1 MDPIMADLNKELDLN
16 APAAPTLTF
25 DAAPA
30 PSLTLDP
37 AADEKVVE
45 EAKKAAPVKVEDT
58 PLSPEEQKMV
68 DDFAE
73 KIDITNSQMVLQY
86 GAASQ
91 KKLSDFSETA
101 LSRVKTKD
109 MGETGELITGLIAEL
124 QGFDANAEQP
134 KGILGFFKKAGNN
147 IEQLKTR
154 YESADKNVERIRAQL
169 EDHQVTLMKDIT
181 MLDKMYQLN
190 LVYFKELTM
199 YIMAGKKKLESVR
212 ANELKAAQEKAQ
224 RTQLPED
231 AQAARDLADLC
242 DRFEKKLYDLE
253 LTRNVSIQ
261 MGPQIRLIQSNDT
274 MMAEKI
280 QTTIVNTIPLWK
292 NQMVLALGIA
302 HSQEAMKAERAVTDA
317 TNELLKRNAATLKQ
331 GTIDIAKESERGI
344 VDIET
349 LQQTNKQLIETL
361 DELNKIRADGKA
373 KRANAEQELGRI
385 EGELRAKLLEIN
397 A

>member
-1 MDPIMADLNKELDLN
+1 MADLNNELDLN
-16 APAAPTLTF
+16 VPAAPSLTLDAAPAAPT
-25 DAAPA
+25 
-30 PSLTLDP
+30 LTLDP
-37 AADEKVVE
+37 AADEKVIAE
-45 EAKKAAPVKVEDT
+45 SKKATPVQVEDT

-68 DDFAE
+68 NDFAE

-109 MGETGELITGLIAEL
+109 MGETGELITNLISEL
-124 QGFDANAEQP
+124 QGFDATTEQP
-134 KGILGFFKKAGNN
+134 KGIFGFFKKTSNS

-154 YESADKNVERIRAQL
+154 YDSDDKNVERIKAQL

-181 MLDKMYQLN
+181 MLDKMYELN

-199 YIMAGKKKLESVR
+199 YILAGKKKLEQVR
-212 ANELKAAQEKAQ
+212 NTDLKAAQEKAQ

-302 HSQEAMKAERAVTDA
+302 HSQQAMQAERAVTDA
-317 TNELLKRNAATLKQ
+317 TNELLRKNAATLKQ

-349 LQQTNKQLIETL
+349 LRQTNKQLIETL
-361 DELNKIRADGKA
+361 DELNKIRAEGKV

-385 EGELRAKLLEIN
+385 EGELRSKLLEIN

>member
-1 MDPIMADLNKELDLN
+1 MADLSNELDLN
-16 APAAPTLTF
+16 EPAAPSLTLDAAPAAPT
-25 DAAPA
+25 
-30 PSLTLDP
+30 LTLDP
-37 AADEKVVE
+37 AADEKIIAE
-45 EAKKAAPVKVEDT
+45 SKKATPVQVEDT

-68 DDFAE
+68 NDFAE

-109 MGETGELITGLIAEL
+109 MGETGELITNLISEL
-124 QGFDANAEQP
+124 QGFDATTEQP
-134 KGILGFFKKAGNN
+134 KGIFGFFKKTSNS

-154 YESADKNVERIRAQL
+154 YDSADKNVERIKAQL

-181 MLDKMYQLN
+181 MLDKMYELN

-199 YIMAGKKKLESVR
+199 YILAGKKKLAEVR
-212 ANELKAAQEKAQ
+212 ANDLKAAQEKAQ

-302 HSQEAMKAERAVTDA
+302 HSQQAMQAERAVTDA
-317 TNELLKRNAATLKQ
+317 TNELLKKNAATLKQ
-331 GTIDIAKESERGI
+331 GTIEIAKESERGI

-385 EGELRAKLLEIN
+385 EGELRQKMLEIN
-397 A
+397 N

>member
-1 MDPIMADLNKELDLN
+1 MADLSNELDLN
-16 APAAPTLTF
+16 VPAAPSLTL
-25 DAAPA
+25 DAAPVA
-30 PSLTLDP
+30 PTLTLDP
-37 AADEKVVE
+37 AADEKVIAE
-45 EAKKAAPVKVEDT
+45 SKKATPVQVEDT

-68 DDFAE
+68 NDFAE

-109 MGETGELITGLIAEL
+109 MGETGELITNLISEL
-124 QGFDANAEQP
+124 QGFDATTEQP
-134 KGILGFFKKAGNN
+134 KGIFGFFKKTANS

-154 YESADKNVERIRAQL
+154 YDSADKNVERIKAQL

-181 MLDKMYQLN
+181 MLDKMYELN

-199 YIMAGKKKLESVR
+199 YILAGKKKLAEVR
-212 ANELKAAQEKAQ
+212 ANDLKAAQEKAQ

-302 HSQEAMKAERAVTDA
+302 HSQQAMQAERAVTDA
-317 TNELLKRNAATLKQ
+317 TNELLKKNAATLKQ
-331 GTIDIAKESERGI
+331 GTIEIAKESERGI

-385 EGELRAKLLEIN
+385 EGELRQKMLEIN
-397 A
+397 N

>member
-1 MDPIMADLNKELDLN
+1 MADLNNELDLN
-16 APAAPTLTF
+16 VPAAPSLTL
-25 DAAPA
+25 DAAPT
-30 PSLTLDP
+30 LTLDP
-37 AADEKVVE
+37 AADEKVIAE
-45 EAKKAAPVKVEDT
+45 SKKATPVQVEDT
-58 PLSPEEQKMV
+58 PLSPEERKMV
-68 DDFAE
+68 NDFAE

-109 MGETGELITGLIAEL
+109 MGETGELITNLISEL
-124 QGFDANAEQP
+124 QGFDATTEQP
-134 KGILGFFKKAGNN
+134 KGIFGFFKKTANS

-154 YESADKNVERIRAQL
+154 YDSADKNVERIRAQL

-181 MLDKMYQLN
+181 MLDKMYELN

-199 YIMAGKKKLESVR
+199 YILAGKKKLAEVR
-212 ANELKAAQEKAQ
+212 ANDLKAAQEKAQ

-302 HSQEAMKAERAVTDA
+302 HSQQAMQAERAVTDA
-317 TNELLKRNAATLKQ
+317 TNELLKKNAATLKQ
-331 GTIDIAKESERGI
+331 GTIEIAKESERGI

-385 EGELRAKLLEIN
+385 EGELRQKMLEIN
-397 A
+397 N

>member
-1 MDPIMADLNKELDLN
+1 MADLSNELDLN
-16 APAAPTLTF
+16 VPAAPSLTLDAAPAAPT
-25 DAAPA
+25 
-30 PSLTLDP
+30 LTLDP
-37 AADEKVVE
+37 AADEKVIAE
-45 EAKKAAPVKVEDT
+45 SKKATPVQVEDT

-68 DDFAE
+68 NDFAE

-109 MGETGELITGLIAEL
+109 MGETSELITNLISEL
-124 QGFDANAEQP
+124 QGFDATTEQP
-134 KGILGFFKKAGNN
+134 KGIFGFFKKTSNS

-154 YESADKNVERIRAQL
+154 YDSADKNVERIKAQL

-181 MLDKMYQLN
+181 MLDKMYELN

-199 YIMAGKKKLESVR
+199 YILAGKKKQAEVR
-212 ANELKAAQEKAQ
+212 ANDLKAAQEKAQ

-302 HSQEAMKAERAVTDA
+302 HSQQAMQAERAVTDA
-317 TNELLKRNAATLKQ
+317 TNELLKKNAATLKQ
-331 GTIDIAKESERGI
+331 GTIEIAKESERGI

-385 EGELRAKLLEIN
+385 EGELRQKMLEIN
-397 A
+397 N

>member
-1 MDPIMADLNKELDLN
+1 MADLNNELDLN
-16 APAAPTLTF
+16 APVAPTLTLASAP
-25 DAAPA
+25 AAPT
-30 PSLTLDP
+30 LTLDP
-37 AADEKVVE
+37 AADEKVIAE
-45 EAKKAAPVKVEDT
+45 SKKATPVQVEDT

-68 DDFAE
+68 NDFAE
-73 KIDITNSQMVLQY
+73 KIDLTNSQMVLQY

-101 LSRVKTKD
+101 LSRVKTQD

-134 KGILGFFKKAGNN
+134 KGILGFFKKTSNS

-154 YESADKNVERIRAQL
+154 YDSADKNVERIKTKL
-169 EDHQVTLMKDIT
+169 EDHQVVLMKDIA
-181 MLDKMYQLN
+181 MLDKMYEYN

-199 YIMAGKKKLESVR
+199 YILAGKKKLADVR

-231 AQAARDLADLC
+231 AQAARDLADMC

-302 HSQEAMKAERAVTDA
+302 HSQQAMAAERAVTDA
-317 TNELLKRNAATLKQ
+317 TNELLKKNAATLKQ

-361 DELNKIRADGKA
+361 DELNKIRADGKV

-385 EGELRAKLLEIN
+385 EGELRQKMLEIN
-397 A
+397 G

>member
-1 MDPIMADLNKELDLN
+1 MADLNNELDLN
-16 APAAPTLTF
+16 APVAPTLTL
-25 DAAPA
+25 DSAPTA
-30 PSLTLDP
+30 PTLTLDP
-37 AADEKVVE
+37 AADEKIVE
-45 EAKKAAPVKVEDT
+45 ESKKATPVQVEDT

-68 DDFAE
+68 NDFAE
-73 KIDITNSQMVLQY
+73 KIDLTNSQMVLQY

-101 LSRVKTKD
+101 LSRVKTQD

-134 KGILGFFKKAGNN
+134 KGILGFFKKTSNS

-154 YESADKNVERIRAQL
+154 YDSADKNVERIKAKL
-169 EDHQVTLMKDIT
+169 EDHQVVLMKDIA
-181 MLDKMYQLN
+181 MLDKMYEYN

-199 YIMAGKKKLESVR
+199 DILAGKKKLADVR

-231 AQAARDLADLC
+231 AQAARDLADMC

-302 HSQEAMKAERAVTDA
+302 HSQQAMAAERAVTDA
-317 TNELLKRNAATLKQ
+317 TNELLKKNAATLKQ

-361 DELNKIRADGKA
+361 DELNKIRADGKV

-385 EGELRAKLLEIN
+385 EGELSQKMLEIN
-397 A
+397 G

>member
-1 MDPIMADLNKELDLN
+1 MADLSNELDLN
-16 APAAPTLTF
+16 VPAAPSLTLDAAPAAPT
-25 DAAPA
+25 
-30 PSLTLDP
+30 LTLDP
-37 AADEKVVE
+37 AADEKVIAE
-45 EAKKAAPVKVEDT
+45 SKKATPVQVEDT

-68 DDFAE
+68 NDFAE

-101 LSRVKTKD
+101 LTRVKTKD
-109 MGETGELITGLIAEL
+109 MGETGELITSLISEL
-124 QGFDANAEQP
+124 QGFDATTEQP
-134 KGILGFFKKAGNN
+134 KGIFGFFKKTSNS

-154 YESADKNVERIRAQL
+154 YDSADKNVERIKAQL

-181 MLDKMYQLN
+181 MLDKMYELN

-199 YIMAGKKKLESVR
+199 YILAGKKKLAEVR
-212 ANELKAAQEKAQ
+212 ANDLKAAQEKAQ

-302 HSQEAMKAERAVTDA
+302 HSQQAMQAERAVTDA
-317 TNELLKRNAATLKQ
+317 TNELLKKNAATLKQ
-331 GTIDIAKESERGI
+331 GTIEIAKESERGI

-361 DELNKIRADGKA
+361 DELNKIRADGKV

-385 EGELRAKLLEIN
+385 EGELRQKMLEIN
-397 A
+397 N

>member
-1 MDPIMADLNKELDLN
+1 MADLSNELDLN
-16 APAAPTLTF
+16 VPAAPSLTL
-25 DAAPA
+25 DAAPT
-30 PSLTLDP
+30 LTLDP
-37 AADEKVVE
+37 AADEKVIAE
-45 EAKKAAPVKVEDT
+45 SKKATPVQVEDT
-58 PLSPEEQKMV
+58 PLSPEERKMV
-68 DDFAE
+68 NDFAE

-109 MGETGELITGLIAEL
+109 MGETGELITNLISEL
-124 QGFDANAEQP
+124 QGFDATTEQP
-134 KGILGFFKKAGNN
+134 KGIFGFFKKTANS

-154 YESADKNVERIRAQL
+154 YNSADKNVERIKAQL

-181 MLDKMYQLN
+181 MLDKMYELN

-199 YIMAGKKKLESVR
+199 YILAGKKKLAEVR
-212 ANELKAAQEKAQ
+212 ANDLKAAQEKAQ

-302 HSQEAMKAERAVTDA
+302 HSQQAMQAERAVTDA
-317 TNELLKRNAATLKQ
+317 TNELLKKNAATLKQ
-331 GTIDIAKESERGI
+331 GTIEIAKESERGI

-385 EGELRAKLLEIN
+385 EGELRQKMLEIN
-397 A
+397 N

>member
-1 MDPIMADLNKELDLN
+1 MADLNNELDLN
-16 APAAPTLTF
+16 VPAAPSLTLDAAPAAPT
-25 DAAPA
+25 
-30 PSLTLDP
+30 LTLDP
-37 AADEKVVE
+37 AADEKVIAE
-45 EAKKAAPVKVEDT
+45 SKKATPVQVEDT
-58 PLSPEEQKMV
+58 PLSPEERKMV
-68 DDFAE
+68 NDFAE

-109 MGETGELITGLIAEL
+109 MGETGELITSLISEL
-124 QGFDANAEQP
+124 QGFDATTEQP
-134 KGILGFFKKAGNN
+134 KGIFGFFKKTANS

-154 YESADKNVERIRAQL
+154 YESADKNVERIKAQL

-181 MLDKMYQLN
+181 MLDKMYELN

-199 YIMAGKKKLESVR
+199 YILAGKKKLAEVR
-212 ANELKAAQEKAQ
+212 ANDLKAAQEKAQ

-302 HSQEAMKAERAVTDA
+302 HSQQAMQAERAVTDA
-317 TNELLKRNAATLKQ
+317 TNELLKKNAATLKQ
-331 GTIDIAKESERGI
+331 GTIEIAKESERGI

-385 EGELRAKLLEIN
+385 EGELRQKMLEIN
-397 A
+397 N

>member
-1 MDPIMADLNKELDLN
+1 MADLNNELNVPAAPSLTLDA
-16 APAAPTLTF
+16 APAAPT
-25 DAAPA
+25 
-30 PSLTLDP
+30 LTLDP
-37 AADEKVVE
+37 AADEKVIE
-45 EAKKAAPVKVEDT
+45 ESKKATPMQVEDT

-68 DDFAE
+68 NDFAE

-109 MGETGELITGLIAEL
+109 MGETGELITNLISEL
-124 QGFDANAEQP
+124 QGFDATTEQP
-134 KGILGFFKKAGNN
+134 KGIFGFFKKTSNS

-154 YESADKNVERIRAQL
+154 YDSADKNVERIKAQL

-181 MLDKMYQLN
+181 MLDKMYELN

-199 YIMAGKKKLESVR
+199 YILAGKKKLAEVR
-212 ANELKAAQEKAQ
+212 ANDLKAAQEKAQ

-302 HSQEAMKAERAVTDA
+302 HSQQAMQAERAVTDA
-317 TNELLKRNAATLKQ
+317 TNELLKKNAATLKQ
-331 GTIDIAKESERGI
+331 GTIEIAKESERGI

-385 EGELRAKLLEIN
+385 EGELRQKMLEIN
-397 A
+397 N

>member
-1 MDPIMADLNKELDLN
+1 MADLSNELDLN
-16 APAAPTLTF
+16 VPAAPSLTLDAAPAAPT
-25 DAAPA
+25 
-30 PSLTLDP
+30 LTLDP
-37 AADEKVVE
+37 AADEKVIAE
-45 EAKKAAPVKVEDT
+45 SKKATPVQVEDT

-68 DDFAE
+68 NDFAE

-109 MGETGELITGLIAEL
+109 MGETGELITSLISEL
-124 QGFDANAEQP
+124 QGFDATTEQP
-134 KGILGFFKKAGNN
+134 KGIFGFFKKTSNS

-154 YESADKNVERIRAQL
+154 YDSADKNVERIKAQL

-181 MLDKMYQLN
+181 MLDKMYELN

-199 YIMAGKKKLESVR
+199 YILAGKKKLAEVR
-212 ANELKAAQEKAQ
+212 ANDLKAAQEKAQ

-302 HSQEAMKAERAVTDA
+302 HSQQAMQAERAVTDA
-317 TNELLKRNAATLKQ
+317 TNELLRKNAATLKQ

-385 EGELRAKLLEIN
+385 EGELRQKMLEIN
-397 A
+397 N

>member
-1 MDPIMADLNKELDLN
+1 MADLNRELDLN
-16 APAAPTLTF
+16 TPAAPTLTLEA
-25 DAAPA
+25 DAPT
-30 PSLTLDP
+30 LTLDP

-58 PLSPEEQKMV
+58 PLSPEEQQMV
-68 DDFAE
+68 NDFAE

-91 KKLSDFSETA
+91 KKLSSFSETA

-109 MGETGELITGLIAEL
+109 MGETGQLITSLIGEL
-124 QGFDANAEQP
+124 QGFDAAEQS
-134 KGILGFFKKAGNN
+134 KGIFGFFKKPVQS
-147 IEQLKTR
+147 IETLKTR
-154 YESADKNVERIRAQL
+154 YESADKNVERIKTQL

-181 MLDKMYQLN
+181 MLDKMYELN

-199 YIMAGKKKLESVR
+199 YILAGKKKLAYVR
-212 ANELKAAQEKAQ
+212 ENDLKAAQEKAQ

-280 QTTIVNTIPLWK
+280 QTTIMNTIPLWK

-317 TNELLKRNAATLKQ
+317 TNELLKKNAATLKQ

-349 LQQTNKQLIETL
+349 LKQTNKQLIETL
-361 DELNKIRADGKA
+361 DELNKIRADGKV

-385 EGELRAKLLEIN
+385 EGELRAKLMEIN
-397 A
+397 Q